1 MKPIDTDTITTLEQA
16 QELVNTL
23 QLKLL
28 DCERYLD
35 DLARSA
41 EIAAMTGQPHLLSS
55 FVQTAQDY
63 LLDRLELESTDV
75 TADSANGQTISA

>member
-1 MKPIDTDTITTLEQA
+1 MKQVQPDTIATLEEA
-16 QELVNTL
+16 QELIATL

-28 DCERYLD
+28 DCERFLD

-41 EIAAMTGQPHLLSS
+41 EISTMTGQPHLLSS
-55 FVQTAQDY
+55 FVETAQDY

-75 TADSANGQTISA
+75 TADSNNGHAVPA

>member
-1 MKPIDTDTITTLEQA
+1 MKVTKPDSVTTLEQA
-16 QELVNTL
+16 QELIDAL

-28 DCERYLD
+28 DCEKYLD

-41 EIAAMTGQPHLLSS
+41 EISTMTGQPHLLSS
-55 FVQTAQDY
+55 FVATAQDY

-75 TADSANGQTISA
+75 AANVQTISD

>member
-1 MKPIDTDTITTLEQA
+1 MKPIDTDTITTLEEA

-35 DLARSA
+35 DLARCA
-41 EIAAMTGQPHLLSS
+41 EIATMTGQPHLLSS

-75 TADSANGQTISA
+75 TADSANVQTISA

>member
-1 MKPIDTDTITTLEQA
+1 MKPIDTDSIATLEEA

-41 EIAAMTGQPHLLSS
+41 EIATMTGQPHLLSS

-63 LLDRLELESTDV
+63 LVDRLELESTDV
-75 TADSANGQTISA
+75 AADSNNGHVVSA

>member
-1 MKPIDTDTITTLEQA
+1 MKPIDTDTITTLEEA

-35 DLARSA
+35 DLARCA
-41 EIAAMTGQPHLLSS
+41 EISAMTGQPHLLSS

-75 TADSANGQTISA
+75 TADSANVQTISA

>member
-1 MKPIDTDTITTLEQA
+1 MKQIHPDTVTTLEEA
-16 QELVNTL
+16 QELIVTL

-28 DCERYLD
+28 DCERFLD

-41 EIAAMTGQPHLLSS
+41 EISTMTGQPHLLSS
-55 FVQTAQDY
+55 FVETAQDY

-75 TADSANGQTISA
+75 AADSNNGHVVSA